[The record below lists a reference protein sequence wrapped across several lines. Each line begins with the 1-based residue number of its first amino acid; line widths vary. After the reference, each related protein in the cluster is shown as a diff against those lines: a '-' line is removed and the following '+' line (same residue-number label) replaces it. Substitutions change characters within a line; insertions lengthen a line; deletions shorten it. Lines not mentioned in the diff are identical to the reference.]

1 MYTQLVKIAEHG
13 LKGDS
18 EKVGLYLKHF
28 IKMHKDKQHLVDS
41 DLDKSLSKKFE
52 MLLNNEKGSKVTL
65 D

>member
-18 EKVGLYLKHF
+18 KKVRLYLEHF
-28 IKMHKDKQHLVDS
+28 IKMHKDKQHFVDS
-41 DLDKSLSKKFE
+41 DLDKSLSNKFE
-52 MLLNNEKGSKVTL
+52 MLLNDEKGSKATL